1 MAKVVSNYELVY
13 IIDATKSEDEIKG
26 LVEKFKSLIEANG
39 TLSEVNEWGKRRL
52 AYLINDMNEGYYVF
66 MKFSSAPE
74 FPAELKRILG
84 ITEGVMRFLVTVAA
98 E

>member
-52 AYLINDMNEGYYVF
+52 AYLINDMSDGYYVF
-66 MKFSSAPE
+66 MKFSSGPE

-84 ITEGVMRFLVTVAA
+84 ITEGIMRYLVTVAA

>member
-1 MAKVVSNYELVY
+1 MAKVVSKYELVY
-13 IIDATKSEDEIKG
+13 IIDAAKSEDDIKG
-26 LVEKFKSLIEANG
+26 LVEKFKSLIETNG

-52 AYLINDMNEGYYVF
+52 AYLIDDKSDGYYVL

>member
-1 MAKVVSNYELVY
+1 MAKVVSKYELMY
-13 IIDATKSEDEIKG
+13 IIDAAKSEDDIKG
-26 LVEKFKSLIEANG
+26 LVEKFKSLIENNG
-39 TLSEVNEWGKRRL
+39 TLNEVNEWGKRRL
-52 AYLINDMNEGYYVF
+52 AYLIDDKSDGYYVL

>member
-1 MAKVVSNYELVY
+1 M
-13 IIDATKSEDEIKG
+13 G
-26 LVEKFKSLIEANG
+26 Q
-39 TLSEVNEWGKRRL
+39 RRL

-74 FPAELKRILG
+74 FPTELKRILG
-84 ITEGVMRFLVTVAA
+84 ITEGIMRYLVTVAA